1 MKKIIALFLAVSLI
15 ATMSSVQS
23 PSSIVFAAAPFDV
36 PVPEFT
42 ALKTDTTNA
51 TTKTGSP
58 KGLDVLANSYFTDIR
73 GTYGHEAIVR
83 MAALGVIKQ
92 YGDKKFY
99 PATKTTGF
107 DAIGMLVR
115 LKGFEAAV
123 MQRVYAQS
131 GSSTTPAGLKTLMNN
146 EYMKEAIAL
155 GIITTSEVLNLALP
169 VTKETLTVWTARTIG
184 KTPTFTQ
191 NTVFSYSDWA
201 TVNPVYRALI
211 EDMTTDGIVPL
222 KNDGTFSPKANL
234 TRGEFAVVLEAALET
249 QYDTLGI
256 ATGFG
261 LVIGVKPETIFED
274 GNTIKRNTVT
284 VKNTDGTV
292 TKLVSEKHTKGRKQ
306 IDYVTYKNGIV
317 SSNVAL
323 KLGDEVE
330 YITVNDVLTFVE
342 VVDHNM
348 ILEKINAS
356 SAADI
361 YTTFHYGTLADVR
374 TKTQY
379 KNGKTVTT
387 EIYRVID
394 ITGDVFDIL
403 VDEDLYTGQ
412 RDDIITYKGGK
423 VAGVQSLEV
432 GDVMEYLVSEK
443 REVIYIKVAPLDK
456 KNLSGTVREV
466 TSLTADGPATMTV
479 FGYDDKVY
487 QMPLAPYANLRIND
501 RVTSLNNF
509 VYGMPVTLEIS
520 NGYVITVDGES
531 YSGEAGYIPKYGK
544 MRMGDV
550 VTIYQNSFTVQLD
563 NGKKENYTVAPDTVI
578 SKDGSIVTKNAIKVG
593 EAVKV
598 YFDNIST
605 AEVSKIEIEAA
616 EMLYEVIY
624 KGKIKNVN
632 GSRKEVQIVGAD
644 GISRPE
650 YISNNDWLQAETY
663 SINLKTNEK
672 TQIYAGNQ
680 KLTMTELARQYSGY
694 QMYAVVK
701 KVFGEDTI
709 VKLSVKTG
717 GEMMYSSNV
726 RSVDHTL
733 GRFDINTKEN
743 FNLTAGTI
751 VIKDGLVVPSSNL
764 NTRDTVFV
772 VSESPLGSYNQN
784 AMVVKVVTPF
794 DNIFDS
800 IRIGAIETVN
810 PSNITLRNHTGY
822 SNNFINAV
830 NPNESGYYKFYT
842 DSKIVDLTDPA
853 NLKTIKPADFWHD
866 SYARTENVDPTYN
879 PALPGLQ
886 FERYYAFMIV
896 NPADSA
902 IIAMHLRQKGLVAG
916 QNLDDTLFKESDIG
930 PKLDETFNNAVLSR
944 GIVTSDDETWD
955 RLEITDS
962 HDWTDYTGQWTANKA
977 NIFIK
982 YTDAI
987 VVKNNAVISAD
998 DIQMGD
1004 YIYVMRVKDGAL
1016 VIFVQN

>member
-1 MKKIIALFLAVSLI
+1 MAAST
-15 ATMSSVQS
+15 A
-23 PSSIVFAAAPFDV
+23 VFAAAPFDV

-42 ALKTDTTNA
+42 ALKTDTTDA
-51 TTKTGSP
+51 ETLTGSP
-58 KGLDVLANSYFTDIR
+58 KGLDLLANAYFTDIK

-92 YGDKKFY
+92 YGDKKYY

-115 LKGFEAAV
+115 LKEGDAGV

-131 GSSTTPAGLKTLMNN
+131 GSSTTPANLKTLMNN
-146 EYMKEAIAL
+146 EYMTQAIAL
-155 GIITTSEVLNLALP
+155 GIITTSEVLNLASP
-169 VTKETLTVWTARTIG
+169 VTKETLTVWTARAIG
-184 KTPTFTQ
+184 KTPTYTQ

-222 KNDGTFSPKANL
+222 KNDGTFAPKANV
-234 TRGEFAVVLEAALET
+234 TRGEFAVILQSALET
-249 QYDTLGI
+249 QYDALGI

-261 LVIGVKPETIFED
+261 LVIGVKPETIYED
-274 GNTIKRNTVT
+274 GNTIKRNTIT
-284 VKNTDGTV
+284 VKNTDGTA
-292 TKLVSEKHTKGRKQ
+292 TKLVSEKHTKGNKQ
-306 IDYVTYKNGIV
+306 IDYVSYKNKIV
-317 SSNVAL
+317 SSNANI
-323 KLGDEVE
+323 KLGDEIE
-330 YITVNDVLTFVE
+330 YITVDDVLLFVE
-342 VVDHNM
+342 AVDHNM

-361 YTTFHYGTLADVR
+361 YTTFHYGTLSDIQS
-374 TKTQY
+374 KTQF

-387 EIYRVID
+387 EIYRVVD

-403 VDEDLYTGQ
+403 VDEDLYTGL
-412 RDDIITYKGGK
+412 REDVITYKGGK
-423 VAGVQSLEV
+423 VAGVQTLEV
-432 GDVMEYLVSEK
+432 GDVMEYLVNEN

-456 KNLSGTVREV
+456 KNLTGTVREV
-466 TSLTADGPATMTV
+466 TPLTADAPATMTV

-487 QMPLAPYANLRIND
+487 QMPLAPYANLRINE
-501 RVTSLNNF
+501 RVTTLKNF

-520 NGYVITVDGES
+520 NGYVITAEGES

-544 MRMGDV
+544 MRMGEV
-550 VTIYQNSFTVQLD
+550 VTIYQNSFTVKLD
-563 NGKKENYTVAPDTVI
+563 NGKIENYTYASDTVI
-578 SKDGSIVTKNAIKVG
+578 TKDGSVVTKNALKVG

-605 AEVSKIEIEAA
+605 TDVSKIEVEAP
-616 EMLYEVIY
+616 EMLYEIIY
-624 KGKIKNVN
+624 KGKIINVN

-644 GISRPE
+644 GVSKPE

-672 TQIYAGNQ
+672 TQFYAGNQ

-701 KVFGEDTI
+701 KVYGESTI

-726 RSVDHTL
+726 KTVDHTL
-733 GRFDINTKEN
+733 GSFDIVTKEN
-743 FNLTAGTI
+743 FNITDGTI
-751 VIKDGLVVPSSNL
+751 IIKDGLVVPSSNL
-764 NTRDTVFV
+764 KNRDTVFV
-772 VSESPLGSYNQN
+772 VSESPQGSYYQN

-800 IRIGAIETVN
+800 IRIGALETVN

-830 NPNESGYYKFYT
+830 NQNESGYYKFYT
-842 DSKIVDLTDPA
+842 DSKIVDLTDKD
-853 NLKTIKPADFWHD
+853 NIKTIKPADFWHD
-866 SYARTENVDPTYN
+866 SYARSENVDKTYN
-879 PALPGLQ
+879 SSLPGLQ
-886 FERYYAFMIV
+886 FKRYYAFMVV

-902 IIAMHLRQKGLVAG
+902 VIAMHLRQKGLMPG
-916 QNLDDTLFKESDIG
+916 QNLDDTLMKETDIAT
-930 PKLDETFNNAVLSR
+930 KLDETFNSAVLSR

-987 VVKNNAVISAD
+987 VVKNNAVISVD

-1004 YIYVMRVKDGAL
+1004 YIYTMRVKEGAL